1 MGKEFVMGRL
11 NDFFKR
17 SQSDRAL
24 MSDLD
29 AFCLRMQKKKDK
41 TLAAYVSELTET
53 ARKYGIF
60 LSPEDFMFKSGELND
75 LELEGVSGGAGGNC
89 LAQLWLDLYD
99 MQPGKYEGTD
109 EAVKSKDS

>member
-1 MGKEFVMGRL
+1 MGKL

-17 SQSDRAL
+17 SQSDRNL

-29 AFCLRMQKKKDK
+29 AFCLRMRNKKDK
-41 TLAAYVSELTET
+41 TMADYVSELTET
-53 ARKYGIF
+53 ARKHGIL
-60 LSPEDFMFKSGELND
+60 LSPEDFVFRPGELSD

-99 MQPGKYEGTD
+99 MQPGRYEGTD
-109 EAVKSKDS
+109 EAAKPKDK

>member
-1 MGKEFVMGRL
+1 MGKL

-17 SQSDRAL
+17 SQSDRNL

-41 TLAAYVSELTET
+41 TMADYVAELTET
-53 ARKYGIF
+53 ARKHGIL
-60 LSPEDFMFKSGELND
+60 LSPEDFVFRPGELSD

-99 MQPGKYEGTD
+99 MQPGRYEGSD
-109 EAVKSKDS
+109 EAAKSKDK